1 MRRMK
6 MIRWC
11 YCIVFCAWMQT
22 QVFAQEIK
30 VSGGFLSDSVRVGE
44 SVGYYLSAAYPKKL
58 TVLFPDSTFA
68 FLPFEFGRKNL
79 SPTHTE
85 NGISH
90 DSVVYYLSTFEID
103 KIQYLSLPVFVT
115 AARDCT
121 AYTPQRDSIFLAE
134 MVLTPPSD
142 STQAQNLP
150 LKTSTTYQQVFSQ
163 FNYILLAVAA
173 GLFIL
178 LSVVIWLI
186 FGKRIVKY
194 FKLKKLQK
202 NHLKFLQSFSEHFQQ
217 LNTIFS
223 PEKTEAA
230 ISLWK
235 KYLEQLEQKPYTKL
249 TTRETLQMEPNET
262 LGINLTIIDRAIY
275 GNQTSVHEPLLE
287 LRKFAEERF
296 IKKLEEIKHG

>member
-1 MRRMK
+1 MRRVK
-6 MIRWC
+6 MIRWFF
-11 YCIVFCAWMQT
+11 CIAWCICMQAT
-22 QVFAQEIK
+22 VFAQEIK
-30 VSGGFLSDSVRVGE
+30 VAGGFLKDSVRVGE
-44 SVGYYLSAAYPKKL
+44 SVGYYLSAAYPQKL
-58 TVLFPDSTFA
+58 TVLFPDSTFT
-68 FLPFEFGRKNL
+68 FLPFEFGKKEL

-121 AYTPQRDSIFLAE
+121 AYTPLRDSIFLAE

-163 FNYILLAVAA
+163 FNYIMLVAA
-173 GLFIL
+173 VGLFIIF
-178 LSVVIWLI
+178 SVVIWI
-186 FGKRIVKY
+186 VFGKRIAKY

-202 NHLKFLQSFSEHFQQ
+202 SHLKFLQTYSEHFQQ

-223 PEKTEAA
+223 AEKTEAVM
-230 ISLWK
+230 SLWK

-262 LGINLTIIDRAIY
+262 LGINLKIIDRAIY
-275 GNQTSVHEPLLE
+275 GNQTSVHEPLME

-296 IKKLEEIKHG
+296 IKKLEEVKHG